1 MSGGDRPEGKVVI
14 SGLGQSKVGRNLP
27 RSGMQLTIDA
37 ITAAVADAGL
47 GLADIDGLATYPG
60 PIVNYVP
67 GLVGPDLYDVQDALR
82 LSLGWHLSTP
92 QGAGQVAP
100 VIQAVLAV
108 AAGLCRHAV
117 VFRTVTES
125 SGQSGGGRG
134 GIGSGL
140 AEVDGPLSWLLSVG
154 AMSPA
159 NWAALHAT
167 RCMHEGGLTK
177 EQLGWVAIT
186 ERRHAARNP
195 DAVFTEALTMDDYLA
210 ARPISSPLS
219 LFDCDVPVDGSV
231 AVVVSAAETAAGLRR
246 PVRLEAVGSAL
257 RHRPLWDQ
265 WDDLTTMAA
274 HDAAAQLWS
283 RTDLT
288 AADLDL
294 AQVYDGF
301 SVFVPMWLEA
311 LGVCGPG
318 EGGPYVDGG
327 KRIDL
332 GGDLP
337 VNTGGGQLSGGRL
350 HGYGFLA
357 EAIRQL
363 RGEAGSRQVPG
374 AEVAAV
380 GVGGGPIGGALLLTT
395 L

>member
-1 MSGGDRPEGKVVI
+1 MSRQDRPERRVVI
-14 SGLGQSKVGRNLP
+14 SGLGQSAVGRNLP
-27 RSGMQLTIDA
+27 RSGLQLTLDA

-47 GLADIDGLATYPG
+47 VLTDIDGLATYPG

-92 QGAGQVAP
+92 QGAGQIAP
-100 VIQAVLAV
+100 VIEAVLAV
-108 AAGLCRHAV
+108 AGGLCHHTV

-134 GIGSGL
+134 GLGVGF
-140 AEVDGPLSWLLSVG
+140 AEVDGPLAWLLSVG

-167 RCMHEGGLTK
+167 RCMHEHGLTK

-195 DAVFTEALTMDDYLA
+195 DAIFTEPLTMDDYLA
-210 ARPISSPLS
+210 ARPISSPLC

-231 AVVVSAAETAAGLRR
+231 AVVISSAETADGLRR
-246 PVRLEAVGSAL
+246 PVRLEALGAAM

-294 AQVYDGF
+294 AQIYDGF
-301 SVFVPMWLEA
+301 SIFVPMWLEA
-311 LGVCGPG
+311 LGVCGAG
-318 EGGPYVDGG
+318 EGGAFVDGG

-337 VNTGGGQLSGGRL
+337 VNTWGGQLSGGRL

-357 EAIRQL
+357 EALRQL
-363 RGEAGSRQVPG
+363 RGEAGPRQVAG

-380 GVGGGPIGGALLLTT
+380 GVGGGPIGGALLLTAY
-395 L
+395 

>member
-1 MSGGDRPEGKVVI
+1 MVI
-14 SGLGQSKVGRNLP
+14 AGLGQSAVGRNLP
-27 RSGMQLTIDA
+27 RSGLQLTLDA

-47 GLADIDGLATYPG
+47 ALTDIDGLATYPG
-60 PIVNYVP
+60 PIVNYLP

-92 QGAGQVAP
+92 QGAGQIAP
-100 VIQAVLAV
+100 VIEAVLAV
-108 AAGLCRHAV
+108 AGGLCRHAV

-134 GIGSGL
+134 GLGVGF
-140 AEVDGPLSWLLSVG
+140 AEVDGPLAWLLSVG

-167 RCMHEGGLTK
+167 RCMHEHGLTK

-195 DAVFTEALTMDDYLA
+195 DAIFTEPLTMDDYLA

-231 AVVVSAAETAAGLRR
+231 AVVISAAETADGLRR
-246 PVRLEAVGSAL
+246 PVRLEAMGAAM

-294 AQVYDGF
+294 AQIYDGF
-301 SVFVPMWLEA
+301 SIFVPMWLEA

-318 EGGPYVDGG
+318 EGGAFVDGG

-337 VNTGGGQLSGGRL
+337 VNTWGGQLSGGRL

-357 EAIRQL
+357 EALRQL
-363 RGEAGSRQVPG
+363 RGEAGPRQVAG

-380 GVGGGPIGGALLLTT
+380 GVGGGPIGGALLLTAH
-395 L
+395 

>member
-1 MSGGDRPEGKVVI
+1 VTGEDRPERRVVI
-14 SGLGQSKVGRNLP
+14 SGLGQSAVGRKLG
-27 RSGMQLTIDA
+27 RSGLQLSLDA

-47 GLADIDGLATYPG
+47 TLTDVDGLATYPG

-67 GLVGPDLYDVQDALR
+67 GLVGPDLYEVQDALR

-92 QGAGQVAP
+92 QGGAQVAP
-100 VIQAVLAV
+100 VIEAVLAV
-108 AAGLCRHAV
+108 AGRLCRHAV

-125 SGQSGGGRG
+125 SGQAGGARG
-134 GIGSGL
+134 GVGAAL

-154 AMSPA
+154 ALSPA
-159 NWAALHAT
+159 NWAALHAH
-167 RCMHEGGLTK
+167 RSMHEYGLTK
-177 EQLGWVAIT
+177 EQLGWVAIA

-195 DAVFTEALTMDDYLA
+195 DAVFTEPITMEDYLG

-219 LFDCDVPVDGSV
+219 LLDCDIPVDGAV
-231 AVVVSAAETAAGLRR
+231 AVVISAADTAAGLRR
-246 PVRLEAVGSAL
+246 PVRLEAMGGAM

-288 AADLDL
+288 AADLDM
-294 AQVYDGF
+294 AQIYDGF
-301 SVFVPMWLEA
+301 SIFVPMWLEA

-318 EGGPYVDGG
+318 EGGPFVEGG

-337 VNTGGGQLSGGRL
+337 VNTWGGQLSGGRL

-363 RGEAGSRQVPG
+363 RGEAGARQVAG
-374 AEVAAV
+374 AEVGAV

-395 L
+395 F

>member
-1 MSGGDRPEGKVVI
+1 VSWEGRPERQVVI
-14 SGLGQSKVGRNLP
+14 SGLGESAIGRKLG
-27 RSGMQLTIDA
+27 RSGLQLTLDA
-37 ITAAVADAGL
+37 ITAAVTDAGL
-47 GLADIDGLATYPG
+47 ELADIDGLATFPG
-60 PIVNYVP
+60 PMVNYVP

-92 QGAGQVAP
+92 QGGGQIVP
-100 VIQAVLAV
+100 VVEAVLAV
-108 AAGLCRHAV
+108 AGRLCRHAV

-125 SGQSGGGRG
+125 SGQSGGSRG
-134 GIGSGL
+134 GMGL
-140 AEVDGPLSWLLSVG
+140 GLTEVDGPMSWLLAVG
-154 AMSPA
+154 ALSPA

-167 RCMHEGGLTK
+167 RHMHEYGLTK

-195 DAVFTEALTMDDYLA
+195 NAVFTEPLTMDAYLD

-219 LFDCDVPVDGSV
+219 LFDCDVPVDGAV
-231 AVVVSAAETAAGLRR
+231 AVVISAAEVASGLRK
-246 PVRLEAVGSAL
+246 PVRLEAMGGAM

-288 AADLDL
+288 PADLDV
-294 AQVYDGF
+294 AQIYDGF
-301 SVFVPMWLEA
+301 SIFVPMWLEA
-311 LGVCGPG
+311 LGICGPG
-318 EGGPYVDGG
+318 EGGAFVDGG
-327 KRIDL
+327 KRIEL

-337 VNTGGGQLSGGRL
+337 LNTWGGQLSGGRL
-350 HGYGFLA
+350 HGYGFVA

-363 RGEAGSRQVPG
+363 RGEADARQVAG

-380 GVGGGPIGGALLLTT
+380 GVGGGPIGGALLLTA

>member
-1 MSGGDRPEGKVVI
+1 VTWDDRPERQVVL
-14 SGLGQSKVGRNLP
+14 SGLGQSAVGRQLG
-27 RSGMQLTIDA
+27 RSGLQLTLDA

-47 GLADIDGLATYPG
+47 ELVDVDGLATYPG
-60 PIVNYVP
+60 PIVNYLP

-82 LSLGWHLSTP
+82 LSLGWHLSSA
-92 QGAGQVAP
+92 QGGAQIAP
-100 VIQAVLAV
+100 VIAAVLAV
-108 AAGLCRHAV
+108 AGRLCRHAV

-134 GIGSGL
+134 GLGL
-140 AEVDGPLSWLLSVG
+140 GLSEVDGPLSWLLCVG
-154 AMSPA
+154 ALSPA

-167 RCMHEGGLTK
+167 RYMHEYGLTK
-177 EQLGWVAIT
+177 EQLGWVAIA

-195 DAVFTEALTMDDYLA
+195 DAVFTEPLTMEDYLG

-231 AVVVSAAETAAGLRR
+231 AVVISAAEEATGLRK
-246 PVRLEAVGSAL
+246 PVWLEAMGGAM
-257 RHRPLWDQ
+257 RHRPSWEQ

-288 AADLDL
+288 PADLDV
-294 AQVYDGF
+294 AQIYDGF
-301 SVFVPMWLEA
+301 SIFVPLWLEA

-318 EGGPYVDGG
+318 EGGAFVDGG

-337 VNTGGGQLSGGRL
+337 VNTWGGQLSGGRL

-357 EAIRQL
+357 EAMRQV
-363 RGEAGSRQVPG
+363 RGEAGARQVAG
-374 AEVAAV
+374 AEVSAV
-380 GVGGGPIGGALLLTT
+380 GVGGGPIGGALLLTAG
-395 L
+395 

>member
-1 MSGGDRPEGKVVI
+1 MI
-14 SGLGQSKVGRNLP
+14 SGLGQSAVGRKLG
-27 RSGMQLTIDA
+27 RSGLQLTLDA
-37 ITAAVADAGL
+37 VTAAVADAGL
-47 GLADIDGLATYPG
+47 ALTDVDGLATYPG

-67 GLVGPDLYDVQDALR
+67 GLVGPDLYEVQDALR

-92 QGAGQVAP
+92 QGGAQVAP
-100 VIQAVLAV
+100 VIEAVLAV
-108 AAGLCRHAV
+108 AGRLCRHAV

-125 SGQSGGGRG
+125 SGQAGGARG
-134 GIGSGL
+134 GVGAAL

-154 AMSPA
+154 ALSPA
-159 NWAALHAT
+159 NWAALHAH
-167 RCMHEGGLTK
+167 RCMHEYGLTK
-177 EQLGWVAIT
+177 EQLGWVAIA

-195 DAVFTEALTMDDYLA
+195 DAVLTEPITMEDYLG
-210 ARPISSPLS
+210 ARSISSPLS
-219 LFDCDVPVDGSV
+219 LLDCDIPVDGAV
-231 AVVVSAAETAAGLRR
+231 AVVISAADTAAGLRR
-246 PVRLEAVGSAL
+246 PVRLEAMGGAI

-288 AADLDL
+288 AADLDM
-294 AQVYDGF
+294 AQIYDGF
-301 SVFVPMWLEA
+301 SIFVPMWLEA

-318 EGGPYVDGG
+318 EGGPFVEGG

-337 VNTGGGQLSGGRL
+337 VNTWGGQLSGGRL

-363 RGEAGSRQVPG
+363 RGEAGPRQVAG
-374 AEVAAV
+374 AEVGAV

-395 L
+395 F